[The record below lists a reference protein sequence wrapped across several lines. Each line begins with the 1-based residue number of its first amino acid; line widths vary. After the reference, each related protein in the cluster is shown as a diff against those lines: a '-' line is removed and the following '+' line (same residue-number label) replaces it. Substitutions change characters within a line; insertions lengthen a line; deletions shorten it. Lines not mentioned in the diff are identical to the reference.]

1 MEDTRST
8 LSSLCPVWQKIML
21 FERIAIVGLGLI
33 GGSLARALRRASLCG
48 AITGYGRR
56 EAALQQAVEQGVI
69 DHYSLDVRDA
79 VDGAD
84 AVVLATPLST
94 TERLMRAMSEGLKPG
109 CIVTDVGSA
118 KGVVVAAARNLLS
131 DRLSLFVPAHPIAG
145 TEQSGVEA
153 SFAELFDDHVVIITP
168 LAETERG
175 AVETI
180 ARMWRGVGARVVE
193 LDVERHD
200 EVLAAT
206 SHLPHVLVYT
216 LIDCL
221 ARMQDKEEIF
231 AYAAGG
237 FADFTRV
244 ASSSPEMWRDICL
257 ANSSALLAVLDRF
270 ESHLDSARQAIA
282 AGEGDKLT
290 QIFSRAK
297 QARDEYT
304 RTRGR

>member
-1 MEDTRST
+1 
-8 LSSLCPVWQKIML
+8 ML
-21 FERIAIVGLGLI
+21 FDRVAIIGLGLI

-48 AITGYGRR
+48 SITGYGRR
-56 EAALQQAVEQGVI
+56 ETALQQAVEHGVI
-69 DHYSLDVRDA
+69 DHYSLDVPEA

-94 TERLMRAMSEGLKPG
+94 TENLMRAMNEGLKPD

-118 KGVVVAAARNLLS
+118 KGVVVAAARNALA
-131 DRLSLFVPAHPIAG
+131 DRLPFFVPAHPIAG

-153 SFAELFDDHVVIITP
+153 SFAELFEDHVVIITP
-168 LAETERG
+168 LAETDRDAREKI
-175 AVETI
+175 AV
-180 ARMWRGVGARVVE
+180 MWRGTGARVIE
-193 LDVERHD
+193 LDVEHHD

-221 ARMQDKEEIF
+221 ARMQDKQEIF
-231 AYAAGG
+231 DYAAGG

-257 ANSSALLAVLDRF
+257 ANSTSLLAVLDRF
-270 ESHLDSARQAIA
+270 EQHLDRARQAIA
-282 AGEGDKLT
+282 SGEGEKLRE
-290 QIFSRAK
+290 IFSRAR
-297 QARDEYT
+297 QARDEFA
-304 RTRGR
+304 RSRGR

>member
-1 MEDTRST
+1 
-8 LSSLCPVWQKIML
+8 ML
-21 FERIAIVGLGLI
+21 FDRVAIIGLGLI

-48 AITGYGRR
+48 SITGYGRR
-56 EAALQQAVEQGVI
+56 ETALQQAVEHGVI
-69 DHYSLDVRDA
+69 DHYSLDVSEA

-94 TERLMRAMSEGLKPG
+94 TENLMRAMNEGLKPD

-118 KGVVVAAARNLLS
+118 KGVVVAAARNALA
-131 DRLSLFVPAHPIAG
+131 DRLPFFVPAHPIAG

-153 SFAELFDDHVVIITP
+153 SFAELFEDHVVIITP
-168 LAETERG
+168 LAETDRDAREKI
-175 AVETI
+175 AV
-180 ARMWRGVGARVVE
+180 MWRGTGARVIE
-193 LDVERHD
+193 LDVEHHD

-221 ARMQDKEEIF
+221 ARMQDKQEIF
-231 AYAAGG
+231 DYAAGG

-257 ANSSALLAVLDRF
+257 ANSTSLLAVLDRF
-270 ESHLDSARQAIA
+270 EQHLDRARQAIA
-282 AGEGDKLT
+282 SGEGEKLT
-290 QIFSRAK
+290 EIFSRAR
-297 QARDEYT
+297 QARDEFA
-304 RTRGR
+304 RSRGR

>member
-1 MEDTRST
+1 
-8 LSSLCPVWQKIML
+8 ML
-21 FERIAIVGLGLI
+21 FERATIVGLGLI

-48 AITGYGRR
+48 SITGYGRR
-56 EAALQQAVEQGVI
+56 ETALQQAVEHGVI
-69 DHYSLDVRDA
+69 DHYSLDVPEA

-84 AVVLATPLST
+84 VVVLATPLST
-94 TERLMRAMSEGLKPG
+94 TENLMRAMNEGLKPD

-118 KGVVVAAARNLLS
+118 KGVVVAAARNALAG
-131 DRLSLFVPAHPIAG
+131 RLPFFVPAHPIAG

-153 SFAELFDDHVVIITP
+153 SFAELFEDHVVIITP
-168 LAETERG
+168 LAETDRDAREKI
-175 AVETI
+175 AV
-180 ARMWRGVGARVVE
+180 MWRGTGARVVE

-221 ARMQDKEEIF
+221 ARMQDKQEIF
-231 AYAAGG
+231 DYAAGG

-257 ANSSALLAVLDRF
+257 ANSTSLLAVLDRF
-270 ESHLDSARQAIA
+270 EQHLDRARQAIA
-282 AGEGDKLT
+282 SGEGEKLT
-290 QIFSRAK
+290 EIFSRAR
-297 QARDEYT
+297 QARDEFA
-304 RTRGR
+304 RSRGR

>member
-1 MEDTRST
+1 
-8 LSSLCPVWQKIML
+8 ML
-21 FERIAIVGLGLI
+21 FDRVAIIGLGLI

-48 AITGYGRR
+48 SITGYGRR
-56 EAALQQAVEQGVI
+56 ETALQQAVEHGVI
-69 DHYSLDVRDA
+69 DHYSLDVPEA

-94 TERLMRAMSEGLKPG
+94 TENLMRAMNEGLKPD

-118 KGVVVAAARNLLS
+118 KGVVVAAARNALA
-131 DRLSLFVPAHPIAG
+131 DRLPFFVPAHPIAG

-153 SFAELFDDHVVIITP
+153 SFAELFEDHVVIITP
-168 LAETERG
+168 LAETDRDAREKI
-175 AVETI
+175 AV
-180 ARMWRGVGARVVE
+180 MWRGTGARVVE
-193 LDVERHD
+193 LDVEHHD

-221 ARMQDKEEIF
+221 ARMQDKQEIF
-231 AYAAGG
+231 DYAAGG

-257 ANSSALLAVLDRF
+257 ANSTSLLAVLDRF
-270 ESHLDSARQAIA
+270 EQHLDRARQAIA
-282 AGEGDKLT
+282 SGEGEKLT
-290 QIFSRAK
+290 EIFSRAR
-297 QARDEYT
+297 QARDEFA
-304 RTRGR
+304 RSRGR

>member
-1 MEDTRST
+1 
-8 LSSLCPVWQKIML
+8 ML
-21 FERIAIVGLGLI
+21 FERATIVGLGLI

-48 AITGYGRR
+48 SITGYGRR
-56 EAALQQAVEQGVI
+56 ETALQQAVEHGVI
-69 DHYSLDVRDA
+69 DHYSLDVPEA

-84 AVVLATPLST
+84 VVVLATPLST
-94 TERLMRAMSEGLKPG
+94 TENLMRAMNEGLKPD

-118 KGVVVAAARNLLS
+118 KGVVVAAARNALA
-131 DRLSLFVPAHPIAG
+131 DRLPFFVPAHPIAG

-153 SFAELFDDHVVIITP
+153 SFAELFEDHVVIITP
-168 LAETERG
+168 LAETDRDAREKI
-175 AVETI
+175 AV
-180 ARMWRGVGARVVE
+180 MWRGTGARVVE

-221 ARMQDKEEIF
+221 ARMQDKQEIF
-231 AYAAGG
+231 DYAAGG

-257 ANSSALLAVLDRF
+257 ANSTSLLAVLDRF
-270 ESHLDSARQAIA
+270 EQHLDRARQAIA
-282 AGEGDKLT
+282 SGEGEKLT
-290 QIFSRAK
+290 EIFSRAR
-297 QARDEYT
+297 QARDEFA
-304 RTRGR
+304 RSRGR

>member
-1 MEDTRST
+1 MT
-8 LSSLCPVWQKIML
+8 L
-21 FERIAIVGLGLI
+21 FERVTIVGLGLI

-48 AITGYGRR
+48 SIAAYGRR
-56 EAALQQAVEQGVI
+56 EAALRQAVEQGII
-69 DHYSLDVRDA
+69 DRYSLDVREA
-79 VDGAD
+79 ARGAD
-84 AVVLATPLST
+84 LVVLATPLST
-94 TERLMRAMSEGLKPG
+94 TEPLLRTLNDVLQPG
-109 CIVTDVGSA
+109 AIITDVGSA
-118 KGVVVAAARNLLS
+118 KGVVVAAARAALAPERLALL
-131 DRLSLFVPAHPIAG
+131 VPAHPIAG

-153 SFAELFDDHVVIITP
+153 SCAELFEDHVTIITP
-168 LAETERG
+168 LAESNRD
-175 AVETI
+175 AVQRIT
-180 ARMWRGVGARVVE
+180 RMWQGVGARVVE
-193 LDVERHD
+193 LGVEHHD

-257 ANSSALLAVLDRF
+257 ANADSLLTVLDRF
-270 ESHLDSARQAIA
+270 EGHLHDARQAIA
-282 AGEGDKLT
+282 AADGDSLLE
-290 QIFSRAK
+290 IFTRAK
-297 QARDEYT
+297 QSRDDFA

>member
-1 MEDTRST
+1 
-8 LSSLCPVWQKIML
+8 ML
-21 FERIAIVGLGLI
+21 FDRVAIIGLGLI

-48 AITGYGRR
+48 SITGYGRR

-69 DHYSLDVRDA
+69 DHYSLDVPEA

-84 AVVLATPLST
+84 VVVLATPLST
-94 TERLMRAMSEGLKPG
+94 TENLMRAMNEGLKPD

-118 KGVVVAAARNLLS
+118 KGVVVAAARNALA
-131 DRLSLFVPAHPIAG
+131 DRLPFFVPAHPIAG

-153 SFAELFDDHVVIITP
+153 SFAELFEDHVVIITP
-168 LAETERG
+168 LAETDRDAREKI
-175 AVETI
+175 AV
-180 ARMWRGVGARVVE
+180 MWRGTGARVVE
-193 LDVERHD
+193 LDVGRHD

-221 ARMQDKEEIF
+221 ARMQDKQEIF
-231 AYAAGG
+231 DYAAGG

-257 ANSSALLAVLDRF
+257 ANSTSLLAVLDRF
-270 ESHLDSARQAIA
+270 ERHLDRARQAIA
-282 AGEGDKLT
+282 SGEGEKLT
-290 QIFSRAK
+290 EIFSRAR
-297 QARDEYT
+297 QARDEFAGS
-304 RTRGR
+304 RGR